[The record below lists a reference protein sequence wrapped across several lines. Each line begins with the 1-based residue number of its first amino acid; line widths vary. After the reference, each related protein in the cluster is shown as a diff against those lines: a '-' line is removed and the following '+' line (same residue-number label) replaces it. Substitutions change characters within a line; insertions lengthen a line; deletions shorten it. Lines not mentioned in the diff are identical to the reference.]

1 MIAKYFE
8 VSLLTSIRHNA
19 KFSSSAKSYYFS
31 AESPHKLS
39 KEIAYLEKYTLIG
52 LKALDYRDFAFVYQM
67 ILAKEHLTDKGRENI
82 KPIVT
87 GMSNRQFMI

>member
-67 ILAKEHLTDKGRENI
+67 ILAKSILLTRVGKI
-82 KPIVT
+82 
-87 GMSNRQFMI
+87 SNQL